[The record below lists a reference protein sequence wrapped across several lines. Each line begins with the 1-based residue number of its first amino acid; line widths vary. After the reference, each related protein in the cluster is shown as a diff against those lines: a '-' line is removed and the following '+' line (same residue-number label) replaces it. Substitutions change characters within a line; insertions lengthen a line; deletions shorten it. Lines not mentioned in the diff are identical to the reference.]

1 MSEEKKPEEIKKNRF
16 KEFFEI
22 SKENLNKFITHPYI
36 DKNLNYIS
44 FTIILLILIIIRI
57 QNPEFVKSISSIS
70 FDSYQK
76 IFKYNEK
83 QDDIIIVDIDEPSL
97 AKFGQF
103 PWGRNVFSKILENIN
118 KEDPKSVGFDIFFSE
133 KDKQSPEEIIKTYSI
148 EDVNIKN
155 ALQSIEGHDE
165 KFQKTLK
172 ETKSVLAVFGS
183 LVPTKGTYNRKG
195 KARIFAKGGN
205 VKNYVYNY
213 KYSLGS
219 IPILEKNSKGLGS
232 INYITQSDA
241 VVRSL
246 PLIMVFNDKLFPS
259 FGLEMI
265 RIGEKKRS
273 IITNLNDNGIKNIS
287 IKPYVFNTDKN
298 SLIWVKYNRSIN
310 NNYIS
315 AEKVFDNNF
324 DDNFFKDKY
333 VLIGASAK
341 GLFDTVK
348 IPTGETVPGVQV
360 HANVID
366 NLLKNNFLKRNDKIF
381 IFELIV
387 SILISIIAFVISQ
400 RIKPKYSLSII
411 FIGLIIIF
419 VIGLIIYKFRSEL
432 IDVSYPMIMISITF
446 LTGLYFRFLQEN
458 KIALQ
463 NLQKEA
469 KLLKERELAGGV
481 QKSLFPD
488 ISAFENF
495 VYAKNIPARD
505 VSGDYFDVMK
515 VGPEEYYFTLADVS
529 GKGVKAGMYMA
540 KASSIFRTLSNLKFP
555 LERVV
560 FGVNNEIIEAK
571 FKGMF
576 VTAVFGKF
584 NPISGDL
591 TYINAGHESIMLFD
605 KSKKIEFIESDLPPI
620 GIMKYFAESMVKS
633 NTINIKD
640 KTFVVYTDG
649 VTEGYLP
656 NGEEFGAV
664 GVENIVKEMD
674 IITPKEL
681 VEKVTS
687 TLNWGIPKLRDD
699 ITCMAINFDNPT
711 EIEKKKKKPPPPK
724 DEKKRID

>member
-118 KEDPKSVGFDIFFSE
+118 RENPKSIGFDIFFSE

-324 DDNFFKDKY
+324 DNNFFKDKY

-724 DEKKRID
+724 DEKKE